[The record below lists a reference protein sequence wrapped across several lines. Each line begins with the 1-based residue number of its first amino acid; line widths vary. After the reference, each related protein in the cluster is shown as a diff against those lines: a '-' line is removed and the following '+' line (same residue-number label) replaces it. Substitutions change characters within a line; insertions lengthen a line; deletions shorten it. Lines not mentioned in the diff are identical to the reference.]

1 MEQPVRAFDHQ
12 YLETADLLVLRA
24 EIQKLRDSIRAAEA
38 SKRRAMLGHGKPAK
52 KIARNRDSNIAE
64 VSVLCTRISG
74 DWNLSRL
81 KESRYGLPVFSP
93 QGPQPEEGG
102 PSFLSS
108 SWGRF
113 WNERGRQLSR
123 PYFSGGL
130 M

>member
-1 MEQPVRAFDHQ
+1 MERSVRAFDHQ

-24 EIQKLRDSIRAAEA
+24 EIQKLKDSIRAAEA
-38 SKRRAMLGHGKPAK
+38 S
-52 KIARNRDSNIAE
+52 
-64 VSVLCTRISG
+64 
-74 DWNLSRL
+74 NLSRL
-81 KESRYGLPVFSP
+81 KEPRYGLPVFSP
-93 QGPQPEEGG
+93 QGPQPVAGG